1 MDGLFLELGPFRL
14 DGPTLDQVKINPY
27 SWHNAANLLFVDQPV
42 GTGLS
47 YTLNRDGYASND
59 EMINAHF
66 YSFLLEFF
74 KLHSNYVVTDSNGK
88 RRTRT
93 FFLSGE
99 SHAGHY
105 IPSMAAYINTK
116 NSQAGNGDLIISL
129 EGVAMGNPWTDPYN
143 QYDVSDFAHGLG
155 MINQG
160 QTNRLKEMDHECK
173 KFLKEGKYNQRVC
186 FSLLDEV
193 IDSSSL
199 VGNHKVLMYDARKYM
214 LHTNIFPPGHD
225 AVETYLNRPDVRSA
239 IHAETTPHKYVE
251 CADPPF
257 NALSH
262 QDGKGVVAELTAILN
277 SGLRVFIYIGQYDI
291 ICQHLGV
298 EKMLSSLSWQGSDG
312 WLKAQP
318 GIWMYEKSP
327 AGYYKKYNN
336 LESLLVLNSG
346 HMVPMDLP
354 AIAFDMISR
363 FVNRSPFSEGD
374 SHVSVSTKLSNNC
387 NGRTLSTNL
396 SLPPVRMTANIV
408 NTKPQDSSVNFEV
421 NLEVNEIVSSYYNVV
436 FLMAEPGQTFQ
447 FLNVTQIMQNKD
459 IRMEGLTNGVVYT
472 ISLFHLSANNKV
484 SLNDLKDDF
493 KNYRAALTSIQPLAT
508 VIVTPGC
515 YDESKIQCCGKGVCS
530 YDSVKLKALCRCDTG
545 YIGEFCESLDYKNTN
560 ISKSLVYSCPMP
572 SNQVRKKR
580 KRNLGSICK
589 SDESDASSCFTS
601 LSIVL
606 GPLSSMWSSPKY
618 FEAYRYNLEEILS
631 QDILSAIPNSLK
643 PAASVPEV
651 TTNEDS
657 LLLSVSLEV
666 QGISYDRKLKT
677 EDEPDLSTI
686 IAHINLKGGKENV
699 LKIVDSLLNQ
709 ADDSFSKLRA
719 GLLTSHMQP
728 NIEIAGVR
736 NDYGRRHQKRI
747 PSKYISRII
756 IGLLVMMI
764 VFYGITRITKSR
776 HSTMTELKEKIEFPQ
791 SQFNNIYLPR
801 QKSSNERKSVSN
813 RI

>member
-1 MDGLFLELGPFRL
+1 MDGLFLELGPLRL
-14 DGPTLDQVKINPY
+14 DGPLLDQVKINPY
-27 SWHNAANLLFVDQPV
+27 SWHNAANLVFVDQPV

-47 YTLNRDGYASND
+47 YTLNRDGYASSD

-66 YSFLLEFF
+66 YNFLLEFF
-74 KLHSNYVVTDSNGK
+74 KLHSNYVTTDSSGK

-105 IPSMAAYINTK
+105 IPSMAAYINMK
-116 NSQAGNGDLIISL
+116 NSQAGNNDLIINL

-155 MINQG
+155 LINQG

-193 IDSSSL
+193 IDSTSL
-199 VGNHKVLMYDARKYM
+199 VGNHKILMYDARKYM

-225 AVETYLNRPDVRSA
+225 AVENYLNRPDVRSA
-239 IHAETTPHKYVE
+239 IHADTTPQKYVE

-277 SGLRVFIYIGQYDI
+277 AGMRVFIYVGQYDI

-298 EKMLSSLSWQGSDG
+298 EKMLASLSWQGSDG
-312 WLKAQP
+312 WSKAQP
-318 GIWMYEKSP
+318 GIWIYEKAP

-354 AIAFDMISR
+354 AIAFDMISK
-363 FVNRSPFSEGD
+363 FVNKSPFSEGD
-374 SHVSVSTKLSNNC
+374 SHVSVSTKASNNC
-387 NGRTLSTNL
+387 NGRTLSTSL
-396 SLPPVRMTANIV
+396 SLPPVRISASMVNIR
-408 NTKPQDSSVNFEV
+408 PQDSSVNFEI
-421 NLEVNEIVSSYYNVV
+421 NLDGNDIASLHHNVL
-436 FLMAEPGQTFQ
+436 FLMAEPGQVFQ
-447 FLNVTQIMQNKD
+447 FLNFTQIINNKE
-459 IRMEGLTNGVVYT
+459 IRMEGLTNGIIYT

-484 SLNDLKDDF
+484 SLNELKEDF
-493 KNYRAALTSIQPLAT
+493 KNYKSALSSMQPLAT
-508 VIVTPGC
+508 TILTPGC

-545 YIGEFCESLDYKNTN
+545 YTGEFCESLDYKNTN
-560 ISKSLVYSCPMP
+560 ISKSLIYSCPVP
-572 SNQVRKKR
+572 SNQIKKKR

-589 SDESDASSCFTS
+589 SDESDATSCFTS

-606 GPLSSMWSSPKY
+606 GPFSSMWSSPKH
-618 FEAYRYNLEEILS
+618 FEAYRFNLEEILS
-631 QDILSAIPNSLK
+631 QDILTSIPTSLK
-643 PAASVPEV
+643 SPALVPEADPS
-651 TTNEDS
+651 EDS

-666 QGISYDRKLKT
+666 QGISYNRKLKV
-677 EDEPDLSTI
+677 EEELDLSTI
-686 IAHINLKGGKENV
+686 IAHINLKGEKEKI
-699 LKIVDSLLNQ
+699 LQIVDSLLNQ
-709 ADDSFSKLRA
+709 AENSFSKLRA

-747 PSKYISRII
+747 PTKYISRII
-756 IGLLVMMI
+756 IGLLVLI
-764 VFYGITRITKSR
+764 LIFYGITRIRKFKHTSII
-776 HSTMTELKEKIEFPQ
+776 SELKEKIEFPQ
-791 SQFNNIYLPR
+791 TQLFNSLPR
-801 QKSSNERKSVSN
+801 QKSFNERKSISS